1 LQHVQFSDRIRGGSF
16 RLWTGDD
23 GYEEAEF
30 LFELNW
36 KFRESDQ
43 YFSLPIFDLP
53 LLCYLC
59 YLLGVKMVRTFRI
72 PAVSLDEYG
81 FRKLWNLLKKLSAME
96 KLAKL
101 CTDAVGEF

>member
-1 LQHVQFSDRIRGGSF
+1 LQHVHFSDRIRGGSF

-43 YFSLPIFDLP
+43 YF
-53 LLCYLC
+53 
-59 YLLGVKMVRTFRI
+59 